1 MKTFH
6 GWQQKYLQYTK
17 IYSDQSRRQ
26 KVSLG
31 KFWRVSP
38 VGITGITGITGDVVK
53 LHPRAKVFHYPDSQR
68 GYTWSFDEG
77 LEYR

>member
-31 KFWRVSP
+31 KFRRVSP
-38 VGITGITGITGDVVK
+38 VGNYIPGQKFFIIPTPNVATPGLLMRDWNIDNIHIIT
-53 LHPRAKVFHYPDSQR
+53 L
-68 GYTWSFDEG
+68 EG
-77 LEYR
+77 KA